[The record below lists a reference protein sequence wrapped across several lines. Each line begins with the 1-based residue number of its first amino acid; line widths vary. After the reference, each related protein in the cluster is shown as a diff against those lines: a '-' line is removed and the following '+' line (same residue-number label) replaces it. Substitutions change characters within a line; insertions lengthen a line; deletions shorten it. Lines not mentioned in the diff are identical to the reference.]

1 MAMDNINNT
10 GNINGANL
18 DISKFFKGNDEVKEV
33 NDVSIFDDAGNI
45 NQDLLGAQGFRNAL
59 HDGQGFWSNLF
70 TKGNMSQQ
78 NLQDLYSL
86 AGSLDGQEGLS
97 EDELKFLAS
106 YGKDGSDNEGKMLNE
121 DDIKAFLQDVESGN
135 VNFAPIDDTVVDVP
149 PSEPPTGDPFNNN
162 LAKLQGDLDKIPVEP
177 EPEPEPDF
185 KLVTSDEI
193 KADEN
198 GSKYIEA
205 KDGSS
210 LYQIMQDYYDWD
222 SMGIKQYSEDFH
234 QIAEQIMNANP
245 EIFGEDKGK
254 NNLGEHRNRANLS
267 SRIYDGYKF
276 VLPEIASA
284 GYKDGDILK

>member
-1 MAMDNINNT
+1 MSAGNVNNS
-10 GNINGANL
+10 GNINGANV
-18 DISKFFKGNDEVKEV
+18 DISKFFNANNEIKEV
-33 NDVSIFDDAGNI
+33 NDVSIFDDSGNI
-45 NQDLLGAQGFRNAL
+45 NQELLDAKGFRNAL
-59 HDGQGFWSNLF
+59 HDGQGFWKNLF
-70 TKGNMSQQ
+70 SSNDMTQN
-78 NLQDLYSL
+78 NLQQLYEL
-86 AGSLDGQEGLS
+86 AGSLDGEEGLS
-97 EDELKFLAS
+97 QDELKFLAS

-162 LAKLQGDLDKIPVEP
+162 LAKLQGNLDKIPVEP

-276 VLPEIASA
+276 ILPEIAGA

>member
-1 MAMDNINNT
+1 MSMDNVNNT
-10 GNINGANL
+10 GNINGTNL
-18 DISKFFKGNDEVKEV
+18 DVSKLFKGNGEVKEV
-33 NDVSIFDDAGNI
+33 NDVSIFDDAGNV
-45 NQDLLGAQGFRNAL
+45 NQDLLTAEGFRNAL
-59 HDGQGFWSNLF
+59 HDGQGFFASLF
-70 TKGNMSQQ
+70 TRNNMSQQ
-78 NLQDLYSL
+78 NLQDLYEL
-86 AGSLDGQEGLS
+86 AGSLDGEAGLS
-97 EDELKFLAS
+97 EDEFKYIAS
-106 YGKDGSDNEGKMLNE
+106 YGEDENDAEGKTLNE
-121 DDIKAFLQDVESGN
+121 ADIKAFLKDMEAGN
-135 VNFAPIDDTVVDVP
+135 INYTDF
-149 PSEPPTGDPFNNN
+149 EPPVETPSGDPFSTN
-162 LAKLQGDLDKIPVEP
+162 LETLQGNLDKIPVEP

-210 LYQIMQDYYDWD
+210 LYGIMQEYYDWD
-222 SMGIKQYSEDFH
+222 GLGIKQYSEEFH

-254 NNLGEHRNRANLS
+254 NNLVEHRNRANLS

-276 VLPEIASA
+276 VLPEIAGA